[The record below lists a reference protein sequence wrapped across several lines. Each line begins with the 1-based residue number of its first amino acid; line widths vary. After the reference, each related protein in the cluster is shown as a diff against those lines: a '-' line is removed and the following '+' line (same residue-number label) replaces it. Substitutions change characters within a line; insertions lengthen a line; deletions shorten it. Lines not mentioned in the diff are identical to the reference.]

1 MNYKGLS
8 LEQMLE
14 QEEFLQLPLSKWYE
28 MMKNKDGVCYEFT
41 LSTILIALIK
51 YYDKSINVNS
61 FYYKDNQEWLDR
73 NTRLGLQNLI
83 NSGADNITIQLK
95 DSIVD
100 IKATK
105 LKEFLNQLEIYAG
118 KCFAVT
124 AEHLQNMKQLNTTE
138 ELLNYDYTA
147 KYPNKIILNENQH

>member
-28 MMKNKDGVCYEFT
+28 MMKDKDGVCYEFT
-41 LSTILIALIK
+41 LIAILIALIK
-51 YYDKSINVNS
+51 YYDKSDSVNS
-61 FYYKDNQEWLDR
+61 FYYKDKQEWLDK

-83 NSGADNITIQLK
+83 NSGANNITIQLK
-95 DSIVD
+95 DQIVD

-105 LKEFLNQLEIYAG
+105 LKEFLNQLEVYAG
-118 KCFAVT
+118 KCFSVT
-124 AEHLQNMKQLNTTE
+124 AKHLEAIKQLNTID
-138 ELLNYDYTA
+138 ELINYDF
-147 KYPNKIILNENQH
+147 KSGYPLKITLDE